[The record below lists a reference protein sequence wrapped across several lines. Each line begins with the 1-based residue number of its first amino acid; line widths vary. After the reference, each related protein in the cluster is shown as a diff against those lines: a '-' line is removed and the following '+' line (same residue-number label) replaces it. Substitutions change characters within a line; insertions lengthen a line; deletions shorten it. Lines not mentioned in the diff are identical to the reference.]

1 MTISAKIIAD
11 SVSPAGAR
19 ITTMEIYYPRF
30 IHAEFMTHR
39 VFSRNAA
46 SSRAIPIMKM
56 LKTIIS
62 DMAMPYHWGA
72 NQPGMQAKMEL
83 TGWRKWLA
91 KTLWRT
97 AGYVAVGF
105 AYLMFKAGAHKQI
118 VNRITEPWSHIRV
131 CVTSTEWQ
139 NFFALR
145 NHEDAQPEIKR
156 LAMHMLYTFHR
167 SIPRKLRE
175 GDWHLPYVEPK
186 DWADT
191 LQAAQIAGFRGN
203 EAYDESLRQLIL
215 ISTARCASTSY
226 KTVDGKEMTWDRAV
240 GLGEKLL
247 GSTPLHA
254 SPAEHQAFPDTK
266 SHYERLLIIG
276 DKEELISSGED
287 WDHPE
292 EHGNFVGFRQH
303 RKQLPY
309 ENLEH
314 QPVRVAA

>member
-11 SVSPAGAR
+11 SVSPHGAR

-46 SSRAIPIMKM
+46 SSRAIPILKM
-56 LKTIIS
+56 LKAIIS

-72 NQPGMQAKMEL
+72 NQAGMQAKVEL
-83 TGWRKWLA
+83 TGWKKWLA
-91 KTLWRT
+91 QTLWRA

-105 AYLMFKAGAHKQI
+105 AWLMFKAGAHKQI

-156 LAMHMLYTFHR
+156 LAMHMLYAFHR
-167 SIPRKLRE
+167 SIPRKLNHGE
-175 GDWHLPYVEPK
+175 WHLPYVTDEEREDP
-186 DWADT
+186 
-191 LQAAQIAGFRGN
+191 RGVIR
-203 EAYDESLRQLIL
+203 DLIL

-226 KTVDGKEMTWDRAV
+226 KTVDGKEMTFDRAV
-240 GLGEKLL
+240 ALGEKLL

-254 SPAEHQAFPDTK
+254 SPAEHQATPDRGTIVTK
-266 SHYERLLIIG
+266 PDGKTFVAWE
-276 DKEELISSGED
+276 
-287 WDHPE
+287 HPWL
-292 EHGNFVGFRQH
+292 HGNFVGFIQH
-303 RKQLPY
+303 RKQLPH